1 MMWLLVGALLCVLI
15 FTVAVI
21 VVLHYAIFQYE
32 NTKLENLTRQIKQKN
47 GADILNK
54 VIAKRAFTTFDLN
67 ASIKKS
73 KQFASEL
80 LQKTVGAVQKVKEI
94 NPQDAA
100 KSVAQAT
107 VSGAKTVAGGV
118 EKLFTPIEQ
127 SRGEST
133 AHSPQI
139 SEKMQSVEPT
149 PTEQKKQEYQ
159 NDVEKI
165 VTNRAQDAATINI
178 VTENTVTASSAF
190 TKLEQRI
197 LKQLQES
204 GMQNYDVWLQLGQ
217 LYVKFDE
224 ADKAKEVFA
233 LVLKHAPAGSKLK
246 ETARNGLIGLGS

>member
-1 MMWLLVGALLCVLI
+1 MTWLLVGALLCVLI

-73 KQFASEL
+73 KQFASQL

-94 NPQDAA
+94 TPQDAA

-107 VSGAKTVAGGV
+107 VSGAKTVADGV

-133 AHSPQI
+133 PQSPVPTTPI
-139 SEKMQSVEPT
+139 AETT